1 MTNQDESYRSYAL
14 TENMWKVL
22 LKVGVP
28 LAFYEALNSL
38 YKILDSLMASH
49 INAESVSTVAYLA
62 QINMVIS
69 SVGQGLAVGSSLKI
83 SEAYGAGDY
92 KLVKQQ
98 VSSLFALCGI
108 LDIFIILMIPFS
120 PVILKVAQMP
130 EDMAAMGGTYF
141 RLELMGM
148 AITFLNN
155 TYIAIERARGNTKRI
170 FYLNTIVILLKLSL
184 TAFFVYGCGSGIL
197 MISVASM
204 ISQAALLCFGIYHML
219 HTESAFGFSI
229 KSVSLKKAALEPL
242 LRISFPV
249 IVERAAFSAGKV
261 IMSAMCGL
269 YGSLTIGALGIS
281 NNVSGIFANA
291 QSGIQAGGSAV
302 ISQNLGGKKPERVL
316 DALKKILI
324 LNLLVGSAG
333 TVISLLG
340 MDTLSYLYANS
351 AEGLNTEFQNIIR
364 NIFFYDALGSI
375 IPWGIAASVEAFLYG
390 IGKTRKILFINVCRL
405 FVFRIFLLW
414 IFQNYTS
421 SGSECVGIVMMA
433 SNSLT
438 AVLACMVTVPDMRE
452 FCKKYQITFW
462 GSKRA

>member
-14 TENMWKVL
+14 TEHMWKVL

-69 SVGQGLAVGSSLKI
+69 SVGQGLAVGSSLKV

-92 KLVKQQ
+92 ELVKQR
-98 VSSLFALCGI
+98 VSSLFALCSI
-108 LDIFIILMIPFS
+108 LDIFIVLMIPLS
-120 PVILKVAQMP
+120 PAILRAARMP
-130 EDMAAMGGTYF
+130 EDLAVMGSAYF

-148 AITFLNN
+148 AITVLNN
-155 TYIAIERARGNTKRI
+155 AYIAIERARGNTKRI
-170 FYLNTIVILLKLSL
+170 FYLNTVVILLKLSL

-204 ISQAALLCFGIYHML
+204 ISQAVLLCYGMFQMCR
-219 HTESAFGFSI
+219 TESAFGFSV
-229 KSVSLKKAALEPL
+229 KAVSLKKATLEPL
-242 LRISFPV
+242 IRISFPV

-261 IMSAMCGL
+261 IMSAMCGR

-291 QSGIQAGGSAV
+291 QSGIQAGGSAI
-302 ISQNLGGKKPERVL
+302 ISQNLGGQKPERAL
-316 DALKKILI
+316 DALKKIFFMNLI
-324 LNLLVGSAG
+324 VGSAG
-333 TVISLLG
+333 TVICLLG

-364 NIFFYDALGSI
+364 NIFFYDALGTI
-375 IPWGIAASVEAFLYG
+375 VPWGIAASIEAFLYG
-390 IGKTRKILFINVCRL
+390 LGKTRKILFINVCRL

-438 AVLACMVTVPDMRE
+438 AVLACIMAVSDIRE
-452 FCKKYQITFW
+452 FCGRYQISFF
-462 GSKRA
+462 GRRG